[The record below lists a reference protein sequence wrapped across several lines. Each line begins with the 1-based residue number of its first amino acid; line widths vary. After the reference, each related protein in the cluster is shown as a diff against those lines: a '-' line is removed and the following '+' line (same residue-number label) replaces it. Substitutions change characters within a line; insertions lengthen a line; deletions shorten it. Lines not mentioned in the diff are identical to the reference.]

1 MILPQV
7 PWPQFTNQNSK
18 TEHARQ
24 DILKLN
30 TKSKAKIQI
39 VNIMKL
45 LNSSFFLTT
54 LGTYDMIN
62 LMGASHPRQGR
73 PNFVQIWLNIKG
85 QIISKRLF
93 GILGFFQKTNKQIR
107 FYYCQAKKN
116 EFVRSFFGRIR
127 GYQKSFRNYLTF
139 NNLHHLGGQK

>member
-1 MILPQV
+1 
-7 PWPQFTNQNSK
+7 
-18 TEHARQ
+18 
-24 DILKLN
+24 
-30 TKSKAKIQI
+30 
-39 VNIMKL
+39 MKL

-93 GILGFFQKTNKQIR
+93 GILGFFQKDKQTNS
-107 FYYCQAKKN
+107 FLLLLGKKKRI
-116 EFVRSFFGRIR
+116 RSFVF
-127 GYQKSFRNYLTF
+127 
-139 NNLHHLGGQK
+139 